1 MRHDLLLAPPPP
13 VAPRPARVRKT
24 TRPAGLIALPR
35 PSQRLTPGWA
45 GAAATADAI
54 AAAAANAA
62 DGTRPTSDLH
72 ASAEFREHLAK
83 VLTKRAV
90 AQAAG
95 V

>member
-1 MRHDLLLAPPPP
+1 VKRQNGTITE
-13 VAPRPARVRKT
+13 ARV
-24 TRPAGLIALPR
+24 ALTNMG
-35 PSQRLTPGWA
+35 PSPVRASSVEAALA
-45 GAAATADAI
+45 GAAATSDAI

-90 AQAAG
+90 SQAAG